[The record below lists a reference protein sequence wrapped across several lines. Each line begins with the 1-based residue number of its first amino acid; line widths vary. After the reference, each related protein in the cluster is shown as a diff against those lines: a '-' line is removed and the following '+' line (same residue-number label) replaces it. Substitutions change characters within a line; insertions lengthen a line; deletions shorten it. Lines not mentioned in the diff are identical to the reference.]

1 MGMTNV
7 EKGDRVRD
15 KFKLPRPGDEA
26 VHGVVEKVSPAFVF
40 IRMDDGKERMVPRGT
55 FVALFERVEG

>member
-1 MGMTNV
+1 MGDSIV

-26 VHGVVEKVSPAFVF
+26 VHGIVQKVSPAFIFV
-40 IRMDDGKERMVPRGT
+40 RMDDGLERMIPRGT
-55 FVALFERVEG
+55 FVALFERVDD